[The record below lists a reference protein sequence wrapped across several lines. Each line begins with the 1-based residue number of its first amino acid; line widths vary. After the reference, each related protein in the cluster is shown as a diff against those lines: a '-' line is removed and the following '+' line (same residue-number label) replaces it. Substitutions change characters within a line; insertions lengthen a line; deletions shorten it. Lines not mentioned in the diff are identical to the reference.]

1 MPELPEVETY
11 RRYFEETALG
21 QTVIDLKA
29 EDPRRQLT
37 TDYDTLQQAL
47 QGTQFVGTHRI
58 GKHFLITLSSG
69 KILVLH
75 FGMTGDLA
83 YYRDEEDTPR
93 FARVIFYFS
102 NGFRLAFIDSRKFGR
117 VGLAASV
124 EEYQRVK
131 ALGPDALDITLPQ
144 LQASLE
150 KRKAPIKPLLL
161 DQKILAGIGNWIADE
176 VLFQAKINPVK
187 SATTLS
193 ADEFGRLH
201 GAIQLV
207 LRTAIEQEAVYQTF
221 PKSFLIHARGWD
233 DTVVTS
239 AAERQ
244 ICPRHNTPL
253 EIAKVG
259 GRTTYFCPIWH
270 MISQNSG

>member
-21 QTVIDLKA
+21 QTVVDLKA

-37 TDYDTLQQAL
+37 TDYDTLLQAL
-47 QGTQFVGTHRI
+47 RGTQFVETHRI
-58 GKHFLITLSSG
+58 GKHFLITLSTG
-69 KILVLH
+69 KVLVLH

-93 FARVIFYFS
+93 FARIVFYFQ

-117 VGLAASV
+117 VGLASSV
-124 EEYQRVK
+124 ADYQQAK

-150 KRKAPIKPLLL
+150 KRKAPIKTLLL

-176 VLFQAKINPVK
+176 VLFQAKINPARLAQ
-187 SATTLS
+187 SLS
-193 ADEFGRLH
+193 AEEYEHLH
-201 GAIQLV
+201 AAIKLV
-207 LRTAIEQEAVYQTF
+207 LTTAIEHEAIYQTF

-233 DTVVTS
+233 EVVETTT
-239 AAERQ
+239 AERRV
-244 ICPRHNTPL
+244 CPRHHTPL
-253 EIAKVG
+253 EIMKVG
-259 GRTTYFCPIWH
+259 GRTTYFCPVC
-270 MISQNSG
+270 QPLP

>member
-21 QTVIDLKA
+21 QTVVDVKA

-37 TDYDTLQQAL
+37 TDYDTFVRAL
-47 QGTQFVGTHRI
+47 KGTKFVGTHRI
-58 GKHFLITLSSG
+58 GKHFLINLSSG
-69 KILVLH
+69 KVLVLH

-93 FARVIFYFS
+93 FARIVFYFQ

-117 VGLAASV
+117 VGLADSIEA
-124 EEYQRVK
+124 YQQAK
-131 ALGPDALDITLPQ
+131 ALGPDALDITLED
-144 LQASLE
+144 LKLKLV

-176 VLFQAKINPVK
+176 VLFQAKINPARLAN
-187 SATTLS
+187 SLS
-193 ADEFGRLH
+193 LAEYEALH
-201 GAIQLV
+201 AAIQWV
-207 LRTAIEQEAVYQTF
+207 LNTAIDHEANYQTF

-233 DTVVTS
+233 EVVETTAS
-239 AAERQ
+239 ERQ
-244 ICPRHNTPL
+244 VCPRHRTPL
-253 EIAKVG
+253 TITKVG
-259 GRTTYFCPIWH
+259 GRTTYFCSICQPL
-270 MISQNSG
+270 

>member
-21 QTVIDLKA
+21 QTVVDLKA

-37 TDYDTLQQAL
+37 LDYDTLLNAL
-47 QGTQFVGTHRI
+47 KGKQFVGTHRI
-58 GKHFLITLSSG
+58 GKHFLVNLSSG
-69 KILVLH
+69 NVLVLH

-93 FARVIFYFS
+93 FARVVFYFS

-117 VGLAASV
+117 IGIAASI
-124 EEYQRVK
+124 EEYQKKK

-144 LQASLE
+144 LQASIE

-187 SATTLS
+187 PANTLS
-193 ADEFGRLH
+193 DSELKHLH
-201 GAIQLV
+201 QAIQLV
-207 LRTAIEQEAVYQTF
+207 LQTAIEHEAIYQTF

-233 DTVVTS
+233 DTVETT

-244 ICPRHNTPL
+244 ICPRHGTPL
-253 EIAKVG
+253 EVAKVG
-259 GRTTYFCPIWH
+259 GRTTYFCPIC
-270 MISQNSG
+270 QPL